1 MKISFLNFSNLH
13 TLIILIVSVVA
24 WSCDEDEPAR
34 EDTPEL
40 VTKVTL
46 TFTPSIGGSPVIVTA
61 TDPDNIGPQD
71 IVADAPI
78 ALKLN
83 TTYLLSISLINELAD
98 PLDDDYDI
106 ANEVL
111 QEAGEHLFCFSWTGN
126 SFSNPEGNGNIDN
139 RADPIRYEDE
149 DENGLPLGL
158 STTWT
163 TATQVISAQTFRL
176 VLKHQP
182 GVKSATSTAQEG
194 ETDVDLEFE
203 LEIIE

>member
-1 MKISFLNFSNLH
+1 MKTSFLNFSNLP
-13 TLIILIVSVVA
+13 TLIILIVSVFA
-24 WSCDEDEPAR
+24 WSCDEDEPER

-46 TFTPSIGGSPVIVTA
+46 TFTPSAGGSPVVVTA

-83 TTYLLSISLINELAD
+83 TTYLLSISLINELAE

-111 QEAGEHLFCFSWTGN
+111 QEADEHLFYFSWTGN
-126 SFSNPEGNGNIDN
+126 SFSSPAGNGNIDN
-139 RADPIRYEDE
+139 RSDPVRYEDE
-149 DENGLPLGL
+149 DVNGLPLGL

-163 TATQVISAQTFRL
+163 TASQVISAQTFRL

-182 GVKSATSTAQEG
+182 DLKTSTSTAQEG
-194 ETDVDLEFE
+194 ETDVDLEFD